1 MLIFINIIS
10 KKETFYNYIHLWYHL
25 SINKDELFESQGN
38 IKTYREEIIMML
50 TKRIQ
55 NIKPAATLALTGK
68 VAELRKQ
75 GIDVIAFNLG
85 EPDFGTPQ
93 NICDA
98 AKAAIDA
105 QKTKYTVV
113 SGIMDLKEA
122 ICAKFLKDNNVVY
135 KPNEICV
142 GTGAKQPLV
151 NAVLALCEEG
161 DEVIIPT
168 PCWVSYIEMVK
179 LSGATPVL
187 VQNREEDGF
196 ALNVEGIKK
205 AITPK
210 TKAIMINTPNN
221 PTGAVYTKEQ
231 LTELAELAC
240 KHDFYIIS
248 DEVYEKLIY
257 EGKKHFCVAS
267 ISEEVKDRTV
277 VINGVSKAYSMTGWR
292 VGYAAGNAAL
302 IKGMT
307 SLQGHTTSNTCSIAQ
322 YAALEAISGPQDS
335 VESMRVEFDK
345 RRKFLVE
352 RLNSMDGITC
362 NNADGA
368 FYLMPNMTAFYDK
381 EWNGKKI
388 ADSFGM
394 ADYLL
399 AEAKIA
405 VVPGGAFESPD
416 NIRIAYSN
424 SMESLIEGMNRME
437 AALKKLG

>member
-1 MLIFINIIS
+1 MNIIS

-25 SINKDELFESQGN
+25 SINKNELFESQGN

-135 KPNEICV
+135 KPNEICI

-210 TKAIMINTPNN
+210 TKAIMINTPNT
-221 PTGAVYTKEQ
+221 PTCALYTQDQ
-231 LTELAELAC
+231 LT
-240 KHDFYIIS
+240 
-248 DEVYEKLIY
+248 
-257 EGKKHFCVAS
+257 
-267 ISEEVKDRTV
+267 
-277 VINGVSKAYSMTGWR
+277 
-292 VGYAAGNAAL
+292 
-302 IKGMT
+302 
-307 SLQGHTTSNTCSIAQ
+307 
-322 YAALEAISGPQDS
+322 
-335 VESMRVEFDK
+335 
-345 RRKFLVE
+345 
-352 RLNSMDGITC
+352 
-362 NNADGA
+362 
-368 FYLMPNMTAFYDK
+368 
-381 EWNGKKI
+381 
-388 ADSFGM
+388 
-394 ADYLL
+394 
-399 AEAKIA
+399 
-405 VVPGGAFESPD
+405 
-416 NIRIAYSN
+416 
-424 SMESLIEGMNRME
+424 
-437 AALKKLG
+437 

>member
-1 MLIFINIIS
+1 MNIIS

-25 SINKDELFESQGN
+25 SINKNELFESQGN

-135 KPNEICV
+135 KPNEICI

-277 VINGVSKAYSMTGWR
+277 VINGVSKAYAMTGWR
-292 VGYAAGNAAL
+292 IGFVAAPLWLAKACNKL
-302 IKGMT
+302 QSQYT
-307 SLQGHTTSNTCSIAQ
+307 SGPSSIAQ
-322 YAALEAISGPQDS
+322 KASVAAFSGDQSCVEEMRRAFERRRDLVVELARQIPGFKVNVPQ
-335 VESMRVEFDK
+335 
-345 RRKFLVE
+345 
-352 RLNSMDGITC
+352 
-362 NNADGA
+362 GA
-368 FYLMPNMTAFYDK
+368 FYLFPDVSYYY
-381 EWNGKKI
+381 GKKFGDKVI
-388 ADSFGM
+388 ENSADLAM
-394 ADYLL
+394 YLL
-399 AEAKIA
+399 EEGHVAT
-405 VVPGGAFESPD
+405 VGGAAFCAPECLRFSYATSD
-416 NIRIAYSN
+416 ENLKEALLRIK
-424 SMESLIEGMNRME
+424 E
-437 AALKKLG
+437 ALAKLK

>member
-1 MLIFINIIS
+1 M
-10 KKETFYNYIHLWYHL
+10 E
-25 SINKDELFESQGN
+25 
-38 IKTYREEIIMML
+38 
-50 TKRIQ
+50 
-55 NIKPAATLALTGK
+55 
-68 VAELRKQ
+68 
-75 GIDVIAFNLG
+75 
-85 EPDFGTPQ
+85 
-93 NICDA
+93 
-98 AKAAIDA
+98 
-105 QKTKYTVV
+105 
-113 SGIMDLKEA
+113 LKEA

-135 KPNEICV
+135 KPNEICI

>member
-1 MLIFINIIS
+1 M
-10 KKETFYNYIHLWYHL
+10 
-25 SINKDELFESQGN
+25 
-38 IKTYREEIIMML
+38 RL
-50 TKRIQ
+50 TKRIK
-55 NIKPAATLALTGK
+55 NITPPATFALTAK
-68 VAELRKQ
+68 VAELRRQ
-75 GIDVIAFNLG
+75 GVDVIAYNVG
-85 EPDFGTPQ
+85 EPDFGTPK

-113 SGIMDLKEA
+113 SGIIELKEA
-122 ICAKFLKDNNVVY
+122 ICGKFERDNGITY

-161 DEVIIPT
+161 DEVIVPT
-168 PCWVSYIEMVK
+168 PCWVSYLEMVK
-179 LSGATPVL
+179 LAGATPVIVRNL
-187 VQNREEDGF
+187 EEDGF
-196 ALNVEGIKK
+196 ALNIEAIKK

-221 PTGAVYTKEQ
+221 PTGAVYSKEQ

-257 EGKKHFCVAS
+257 EGKKHFCIAS
-267 ISEEVKDRTV
+267 ISDEVKDRTV
-277 VINGVSKAYSMTGWR
+277 VINGVSKTYSMTGWR
-292 VGYAAGNAAL
+292 IGYAAGNAEL
-302 IKGMT
+302 IKGMG
-307 SLQGHTTSNTCSIAQ
+307 SLQGHTTSNACSIAQ

-335 VESMRVEFDK
+335 VEMMRVEFDK
-345 RRKFLVE
+345 RRKYLVE

-368 FYLMPNMTAFYDK
+368 FYLMPNVTAFYDK
-381 EWNGKKI
+381 EWNGQKI
-388 ADSFGM
+388 KDSFGM
-394 ADYLL
+394 ADFLL
-399 AEAKIA
+399 AEARIA
-405 VVPGGAFESPD
+405 LVPGGAFEAPD
-416 NIRIAYSN
+416 NLRISYSN
-424 SMESLIEGMNRME
+424 SMENLIEGMDRME

>member
-1 MLIFINIIS
+1 
-10 KKETFYNYIHLWYHL
+10 
-25 SINKDELFESQGN
+25 
-38 IKTYREEIIMML
+38 MML

-55 NIKPAATLALTGK
+55 NITPPATFALTAK
-68 VAELRKQ
+68 VAELRRQ
-75 GIDVIAFNLG
+75 GVDVIAYNVG
-85 EPDFGTPQ
+85 EPDFGTPK

-113 SGIMDLKEA
+113 SGIMELREA
-122 ICAKFLKDNNVVY
+122 ICAKFERDNGISY

-161 DEVIIPT
+161 DEVIVPT
-168 PCWVSYIEMVK
+168 PCWVSYLEMVK
-179 LSGATPVL
+179 LSGATPVI
-187 VQNREEDGF
+187 VRNREEDGF
-196 ALNVEGIKK
+196 ALNMDAIKK

-221 PTGAVYTKEQ
+221 PTGAVYSKEQ

-257 EGKKHFCVAS
+257 EGKKHFCIAS
-267 ISEEVKDRTV
+267 ISEEVKNRTV
-277 VINGVSKAYSMTGWR
+277 VINGVSKTYSMTGWR

-302 IKGMT
+302 IKGMGA
-307 SLQGHTTSNTCSIAQ
+307 LQGHTTSNTCSIAQ
-322 YAALEAISGPQDS
+322 YAALEAIAGPQDS
-335 VESMRVEFDK
+335 VEMMRLEFDK
-345 RRKFLVE
+345 RRKYLVE

-368 FYLMPNMTAFYDK
+368 FYLMPNVTAFYDK
-381 EWNGKKI
+381 EWNGQKI
-388 ADSFGM
+388 KDSFGM

-399 AEAKIA
+399 AEARIA
-405 VVPGGAFESPD
+405 LVPGGAFEAPD
-416 NIRIAYSN
+416 NLRISYSN
-424 SMESLIEGMNRME
+424 SMENLIEGMNRME

>member
-1 MLIFINIIS
+1 
-10 KKETFYNYIHLWYHL
+10 
-25 SINKDELFESQGN
+25 
-38 IKTYREEIIMML
+38 MML

-55 NIKPAATLALTGK
+55 NITPAATFALTAK
-68 VAELRKQ
+68 VAELRSQ

-85 EPDFGTPQ
+85 EPDFGTPK

-113 SGIMDLKEA
+113 SGIMDLRKA
-122 ICAKFLKDNNVVY
+122 ICAKFERDNGITY
-135 KPNEICV
+135 APNEICV

-161 DEVIIPT
+161 DEVIVPT
-168 PCWVSYIEMVK
+168 PCWVSYLEMVK
-179 LSGATPVL
+179 LAGATPVI
-187 VQNREEDGF
+187 VRNREEDGF
-196 ALNVEGIKK
+196 ALNMEEIKK

-248 DEVYEKLIY
+248 DEVYEKLVY
-257 EGKKHFCVAS
+257 EGKKHFCIAS
-267 ISEEVKDRTV
+267 ISDEVKNRTV
-277 VINGVSKAYSMTGWR
+277 VINGVSKTYSMTGWR

-302 IKGMT
+302 IKGMG

-322 YAALEAISGPQDS
+322 YAALEAIGGPQDS
-335 VESMRVEFDK
+335 VEMMRIEFDK
-345 RRKFLVE
+345 RRKYLVE

-368 FYLMPNMTAFYDK
+368 FYLMPNVTAFYDK
-381 EWNGKKI
+381 EWNGQKI
-388 ADSFGM
+388 KDSFGM

-399 AEAKIA
+399 AEARIA
-405 VVPGGAFESPD
+405 LVPGGAFEAPD
-416 NIRIAYSN
+416 NLRISYSN
-424 SMESLIEGMNRME
+424 SMENLIEGMNRME